1 MRHIFLT
8 RISRKTKYEED
19 KFFVK
24 VFTYLIDIGSNEN
37 VENYVEKLVKKHQES
52 EDDIMSTQIG
62 HICSDYNIGYI
73 KSNEGDKDETIVQN
87 ME

>member
-1 MRHIFLT
+1 MRHIFL
-8 RISRKTKYEED
+8 IKICRKTIYEED

-24 VFTYLIDIGSNEN
+24 IFTYLIDIGSNERI
-37 VENYVEKLVKKHQES
+37 ENYIEKLIKKHKEN
-52 EDDIMSTQIG
+52 EDDIMFTQAE